1 MTTSAFAADSNGP
14 LAETAAAPALLI
26 DRLSKWYGPVIG
38 LNQVS
43 LVVERGVVGLVGPNG
58 AGKST
63 LLKIITGQLRPN
75 LGRVRLFGCSV
86 RSTEARRIVGYS
98 PDVDAFYEEMTG
110 REFVRAMLR
119 LSGFVKAEV
128 EERAERALQAVG
140 MLDLPNSKLAG
151 KRLRGC
157 SKGMRQRIKLAQ
169 AIAHDPKLLV
179 LDEPLTGLDPIGR
192 REFSE
197 LIHAQSAAGVTVI
210 LSSHVLAELRSLAD
224 RVILIA
230 DGRLLADQR
239 FEAFDRTIDD
249 RPVSVIVESPDAR
262 KIAEHLVGSP
272 LVAAVQF
279 DGDECT
285 FETKQPRELC
295 DALNRTVRE
304 TGCRIDRLD
313 VPDQWAEAL
322 FDRADGS

>member
-1 MTTSAFAADSNGP
+1 MSFKTDGP
-14 LAETAAAPALLI
+14 NEPPALLV

-43 LVVERGVVGLVGPNG
+43 LVVEKGIVGLVGPNG

-63 LLKIITGQLRPN
+63 LLKIITGQLRPS
-75 LGRVRLFGCSV
+75 LGRVRLFGRSV

-110 REFVRAMLR
+110 REFVRVMLR
-119 LSGFVKAEV
+119 LSGLGRSEV
-128 EERAERALQAVG
+128 DDRAERALEAVG
-140 MLDLPNSKLAG
+140 MLDLPTAKRAG
-151 KRLRGC
+151 KALRSC

-169 AIAHDPKLLV
+169 AIAHEPKLLV

-197 LIHAQSAAGVTVI
+197 IIHRQAAKGVTVI
-210 LSSHVLAELRSLAD
+210 LSSHVLVELRSMAE
-224 RVILIA
+224 RVVLIA

-239 FEAFDRTIDD
+239 FETFDRTIDD
-249 RPVSVIVESPDAR
+249 RPASIVVESPDAR
-262 KIAEHLVGSP
+262 RLAQRLLGSP
-272 LVAAVQF
+272 QVTAVRL
-279 DGDECT
+279 DDDECV
-285 FETKQPRELC
+285 FETKHPGELC
-295 DALNRTVRE
+295 DELNRAVRE

-313 VPDQWAEAL
+313 VPDQWADAL
-322 FDRADGS
+322 FDRAQGT